1 MNEIVPVRTIGG
13 YVPMVDGPEKV
24 SGRAKYTADLAAPG
38 MLAARIF
45 RSPYAHAEI
54 LEVDVSEAAKLPG
67 VKAIVTG
74 ADCDKTFGVLPIAR
88 TEHPLARDRVR
99 YCGEPVAAVAAVD
112 DATAKEA
119 LRRIKLKVRELPA
132 YPSARAAMA
141 PDAIDLHGHR
151 PKNIER
157 DVFFELG
164 DVDAAFAAADLVRE
178 GTYNCAE
185 VCQNQMEMHAAVADY
200 DVERD
205 RMTVHASTQV
215 PYYVH
220 LMLSQILGMDMSRI
234 RVVKPYVG
242 GGFGC
247 RTETLNVELIAA
259 LLAHKAGG
267 CVRLVVNREE
277 TFITHRGRPETDI
290 RLKIGMRRDGRIT
303 AVECECIQRGGAH
316 SGYGV
321 VTILYAG
328 SMLYAIY
335 DLHNVKYV
343 GQRVLTNT
351 PPCGAFRGH
360 GTVDIRFAFESLLD
374 EMAQALAVDPF
385 ALRRANLLT
394 APAFTDNDLM
404 VNSYGLPECLDWVE
418 AASGWKARRG
428 KLPRGK
434 GLGMACSHYISG
446 ASKPVNWTGE
456 PHATVKL
463 KLDFDG
469 SIVLLTGAAEIGQ
482 GSSTI
487 LVQSVAEVLGLDLS
501 RIRIVTGD
509 SDVVP
514 KDNGSYSSR
523 VTFIVGN
530 AAIDAARNLKAVLV
544 AAAARRLEAKPE
556 EIECLGELYRA
567 GAQDKGLTF
576 NEVVAEALKDSGTV
590 IVGGT
595 YSTIPES
602 HGGKKYRGAAIGGTM
617 GYSYSAQVVE
627 VSVDEETG
635 VVTVDKVWV
644 AHDCGKALNRLTVEG
659 QVQGSVWMGMG
670 QAMSEEAAYHGG
682 LMLTANMLDYRVPT
696 IQDSPPIE
704 VGIVE
709 SNDPHGPFGAKEAG
723 EGSLA
728 AFLPALT
735 NAIADATGLRF
746 NDLPV
751 TPDRV
756 FAAMENASRADAEG
770 ATAALDGR
778 AAVLRSHSPAH
789 ARRVDPRPRATFRQ
803 QSPWRRHR
811 PDGEYPAR
819 HRRAAGARRDQRR
832 QRTARHQGGRAYAR
846 DRRRGDALRPCRAS
860 GNGAPL
866 PGGGAGGRAYRRP
879 DPPQHG
885 DGRRQSRPR
894 HPLHLLQSE
903 RMVAGREPS
912 LPQDHR
918 RNLPRRAEEPRRLL
932 RHFQRRP
939 RPGAADA
946 RRRDR
951 YCRTGRPPDHAA
963 CRSLYRLCA
972 PGRAGDGDARRRQI
986 FPVAAPGRDHH
997 RGAGE
1002 KHARPALGLRQ
1013 DPYPPLDRISGHRRR
1028 RGAAARGRDPRGSA
1042 RRLHRHQSAPG
1053 AARRHRRTLRRRAR
1067 CAGLRR
1073 ARRSRARPDHGDED
1087 DVHARPL
1094 PPARRRRSGAA
1105 PAAAAVRRVVGRF
1118 APSPYPSTLIA
1129 VQRAR
1134 RGDGISPR
1142 IPAA

>member
-1 MNEIVPVRTIGG
+1 MARILQLTLNGRARTDAVPDNVLLLDYLREQVGLTGTKTGCDGGECGACTVLVDDSPRLSCLTLAATVDGCRVDTIESLATDGHLSAVQRGFHEKLGSQCGYCTPGFIMASAGLLRRNPRPTDDEIRDALGSNICRCTGYVKIIEAVQHAAALHAAGVHRERSETKVNEIVPAHNIGD
-13 YVPMVDGPEKV
+13 YVPMIDGPEKV
-24 SGRAKYTADLAAPG
+24 SGRAKYTADLIAPG
-38 MLAARIF
+38 MLAGRIF
-45 RSPYAHAEI
+45 RSPYSHAEI

-88 TEHPLARDRVR
+88 SEHPLARDRVR
-99 YCGEPVAAVAAVD
+99 YRGEPVAAVAAID

-132 YPSARAAMA
+132 YHTSAEAMA
-141 PDAIDLHGHR
+141 PDAIAIHDRKPQNL
-151 PKNIER
+151 ER
-157 DVFFELG
+157 DVLFELG
-164 DVDAAFAAADLVRE
+164 DVAAAFASSDLVRE

-200 DVERD
+200 DVVRD
-205 RMTVHASTQV
+205 RITVHASTQV

-220 LMLSQILGMDMSRI
+220 LMLSQILAMDMSRI
-234 RVVKPYVG
+234 RVVKPHVG

-259 LLAHKAGG
+259 LLARKVGG
-267 CVRLVVNREE
+267 CVRIMVNREE

-290 RLKIGMRRDGRIT
+290 KLKIGMRKDGTIT
-303 AVECECIQRGGAH
+303 GVECECIQRGGAH

-335 DLHNVKYV
+335 DLNNVKYL
-343 GQRVLTNT
+343 GKRVLTNT

-374 EMAQALAVDPF
+374 EMAHALGLDPF
-385 ALRRANLLT
+385 AVRRANLLS
-394 APAFTDNDLM
+394 APTFTQNDLM

-418 AASGWKARRG
+418 RESGWHARRG
-428 KLPRGK
+428 KLPQGGKGHVSK

-456 PHATVKL
+456 PHATVKI

-469 SIVLLTGAAEIGQ
+469 SIVVLSGAADIGQ
-482 GSSTI
+482 GSTTI
-487 LVQSVAEVLGLDLS
+487 LAQSVAEVLGLDLA
-501 RIRIVTGD
+501 RVRVVTGD
-509 SDVVP
+509 SEVVP

-523 VTFIVGN
+523 VTFMVGN
-530 AAIDAARNLKAVLV
+530 AAIDAAQNLKAVLI
-544 AAAARRLEAKPE
+544 AAAARKLEAKPG

-576 NEVVAEALKDSGTV
+576 NEVVTEALKDTGTITV
-590 IVGGT
+590 TGN

-602 HGGKKYRGAAIGGTM
+602 HGGKKYRGSAIGGTM

-670 QAMSEEAAYHGG
+670 QAMSEEAAYHEG

-709 SNDPHGPFGAKEAG
+709 SIDPHGPFGAKEAG

-735 NAIADATGLRF
+735 NAIADAVGLRF

-756 FAAMENASRADAEG
+756 FAALEKRA
-770 ATAALDGR
+770 
-778 AAVLRSHSPAH
+778 
-789 ARRVDPRPRATFRQ
+789 
-803 QSPWRRHR
+803 
-811 PDGEYPAR
+811 
-819 HRRAAGARRDQRR
+819 
-832 QRTARHQGGRAYAR
+832 RTK
-846 DRRRGDALRPCRAS
+846 
-860 GNGAPL
+860 GNGAKQN
-866 PGGGAGGRAYRRP
+866 GGA
-879 DPPQHG
+879 
-885 DGRRQSRPR
+885 
-894 HPLHLLQSE
+894 
-903 RMVAGREPS
+903 
-912 LPQDHR
+912 
-918 RNLPRRAEEPRRLL
+918 
-932 RHFQRRP
+932 
-939 RPGAADA
+939 
-946 RRRDR
+946 
-951 YCRTGRPPDHAA
+951 
-963 CRSLYRLCA
+963 
-972 PGRAGDGDARRRQI
+972 
-986 FPVAAPGRDHH
+986 
-997 RGAGE
+997 
-1002 KHARPALGLRQ
+1002 
-1013 DPYPPLDRISGHRRR
+1013 
-1028 RGAAARGRDPRGSA
+1028 
-1042 RRLHRHQSAPG
+1042 
-1053 AARRHRRTLRRRAR
+1053 
-1067 CAGLRR
+1067 
-1073 ARRSRARPDHGDED
+1073 
-1087 DVHARPL
+1087 
-1094 PPARRRRSGAA
+1094 
-1105 PAAAAVRRVVGRF
+1105 
-1118 APSPYPSTLIA
+1118 
-1129 VQRAR
+1129 
-1134 RGDGISPR
+1134 
-1142 IPAA
+1142 

>member
-1 MNEIVPVRTIGG
+1 VNEIVPVRTIGG

-164 DVDAAFAAADLVRE
+164 DVAAAFAAAALVRE

-303 AVECECIQRGGAH
+303 AVECECVQRGGAH

-335 DLHNVKYV
+335 DLRNVKYV

-756 FAAMENASRADAEG
+756 FAA
-770 ATAALDGR
+770 
-778 AAVLRSHSPAH
+778 V
-789 ARRVDPRPRATFRQ
+789 
-803 QSPWRRHR
+803 
-811 PDGEYPAR
+811 
-819 HRRAAGARRDQRR
+819 
-832 QRTARHQGGRAYAR
+832 
-846 DRRRGDALRPCRAS
+846 
-860 GNGAPL
+860 
-866 PGGGAGGRAYRRP
+866 
-879 DPPQHG
+879 
-885 DGRRQSRPR
+885 
-894 HPLHLLQSE
+894 
-903 RMVAGREPS
+903 
-912 LPQDHR
+912 
-918 RNLPRRAEEPRRLL
+918 
-932 RHFQRRP
+932 
-939 RPGAADA
+939 
-946 RRRDR
+946 
-951 YCRTGRPPDHAA
+951 
-963 CRSLYRLCA
+963 
-972 PGRAGDGDARRRQI
+972 
-986 FPVAAPGRDHH
+986 
-997 RGAGE
+997 E
-1002 KHARPALGLRQ
+1002 KR
-1013 DPYPPLDRISGHRRR
+1013 
-1028 RGAAARGRDPRGSA
+1028 ARGRKSNG
-1042 RRLHRHQSAPG
+1042 G
-1053 AARRHRRTLRRRAR
+1053 A
-1067 CAGLRR
+1067 
-1073 ARRSRARPDHGDED
+1073 
-1087 DVHARPL
+1087 
-1094 PPARRRRSGAA
+1094 
-1105 PAAAAVRRVVGRF
+1105 
-1118 APSPYPSTLIA
+1118 
-1129 VQRAR
+1129 
-1134 RGDGISPR
+1134 
-1142 IPAA
+1142 

>member
-1 MNEIVPVRTIGG
+1 MNQIMPAHNIGD
-13 YVPMVDGPEKV
+13 YVPMIDGPEKV
-24 SGRAKYTADLAAPG
+24 SGRAKFTADLIVPG
-38 MLAARIF
+38 ALAGRVF
-45 RSPYAHAEI
+45 RSPYSHAEI
-54 LEVDVSEAAKLPG
+54 LEVDVSEALRLPG

-88 TEHPLARDRVR
+88 TEHPLARDKVR

-132 YPSARAAMA
+132 YHTARAALA
-141 PDAIDLHGHR
+141 ADAIAIHERR
-151 PKNIER
+151 PHNIER

-164 DVDAAFAAADLVRE
+164 DVEAAFASADLVRE

-185 VCQNQMEMHAAVADY
+185 VCQNQMEMHAALADY
-200 DVERD
+200 DAVRD
-205 RMTVHASTQV
+205 RITVHASTQV

-234 RVVKPYVG
+234 RVVKPHVG

-259 LLAHKAGG
+259 LLARKAGG

-290 RLKIGMRRDGRIT
+290 RLKIGLRKDGRI
-303 AVECECIQRGGAH
+303 AGVECECIQRGGAH

-335 DLHNVKYV
+335 DLHNVKYI
-343 GQRVLTNT
+343 GKRVLTNT

-360 GTVDIRFAFESLLD
+360 GTVDVRFAFESLIDQMATEMGLD
-374 EMAQALAVDPF
+374 PIAV
-385 ALRRANLLT
+385 RRANLLQ
-394 APAFTDNDLM
+394 APTFTDNDLM
-404 VNSYGLPECLDWVE
+404 VNSYGLPECIDWVE
-418 AASGWKARRG
+418 RESGWKERKG
-428 KLPRGK
+428 KLPSRNGIKK
-434 GLGMACSHYISG
+434 GLGFACSHYISG

-482 GSSTI
+482 GSSTV

-523 VTFIVGN
+523 VTFMVGN
-530 AAIDAARNLKAVLV
+530 AAIDAANNLKAVLI
-544 AAAARRLEAKPE
+544 AAAARKLDAKPG

-576 NEVVAEALKDSGTV
+576 NEVVTEALKDTGTITV
-590 IVGGT
+590 TGN

-602 HGGKKYRGAAIGGTM
+602 HGGKKYRGSAIGGTM
-617 GYSYSAQVVE
+617 GYSYAAQVVE
-627 VSVDEETG
+627 VSVDEDTG

-644 AHDCGKALNRLTVEG
+644 AHDCGRALNRLTVEG

-670 QAMSEEAAYHGG
+670 QAMSEEAAYHEG

-709 SNDPHGPFGAKEAG
+709 SIDPHGPFGAKEAG

-756 FAAMENASRADAEG
+756 FAALEKR
-770 ATAALDGR
+770 
-778 AAVLRSHSPAH
+778 
-789 ARRVDPRPRATFRQ
+789 
-803 QSPWRRHR
+803 
-811 PDGEYPAR
+811 
-819 HRRAAGARRDQRR
+819 
-832 QRTARHQGGRAYAR
+832 AR
-846 DRRRGDALRPCRAS
+846 DAGRKR
-860 GNGAPL
+860 N
-866 PGGGAGGRAYRRP
+866 GGG
-879 DPPQHG
+879 
-885 DGRRQSRPR
+885 
-894 HPLHLLQSE
+894 
-903 RMVAGREPS
+903 
-912 LPQDHR
+912 
-918 RNLPRRAEEPRRLL
+918 
-932 RHFQRRP
+932 
-939 RPGAADA
+939 
-946 RRRDR
+946 
-951 YCRTGRPPDHAA
+951 
-963 CRSLYRLCA
+963 
-972 PGRAGDGDARRRQI
+972 
-986 FPVAAPGRDHH
+986 
-997 RGAGE
+997 
-1002 KHARPALGLRQ
+1002 
-1013 DPYPPLDRISGHRRR
+1013 
-1028 RGAAARGRDPRGSA
+1028 
-1042 RRLHRHQSAPG
+1042 
-1053 AARRHRRTLRRRAR
+1053 
-1067 CAGLRR
+1067 
-1073 ARRSRARPDHGDED
+1073 
-1087 DVHARPL
+1087 
-1094 PPARRRRSGAA
+1094 
-1105 PAAAAVRRVVGRF
+1105 
-1118 APSPYPSTLIA
+1118 
-1129 VQRAR
+1129 
-1134 RGDGISPR
+1134 
-1142 IPAA
+1142 

>member
-1 MNEIVPVRTIGG
+1 MNEIAPAHTIGA

-24 SGRAKYTADLAAPG
+24 SGRAKYTADFIAPG
-38 MLAARIF
+38 MLAGRIF
-45 RSPYAHAEI
+45 RSPYSHAEI
-54 LEVDVSEAAKLPG
+54 LEVDISAAAKLPG

-74 ADCDKTFGVLPIAR
+74 ADCASTFGVLPIAR
-88 TEHPLARDRVR
+88 SEHPLARERVR
-99 YCGEPVAAVAAVD
+99 YSGEPVAAVAAVD

-132 YPSARAAMA
+132 YHSAHAAMA
-141 PDAIDLHGHR
+141 VDAVDIHAHR
-151 PKNIER
+151 PHNIER
-157 DVFFELG
+157 DVYFELG
-164 DVDAAFAAADLVRE
+164 DVAAGFAAADLVRE

-185 VCQNQMEMHAAVADY
+185 VCQNQMEMHAALADY
-200 DVERD
+200 DAVRD
-205 RMTVHASTQV
+205 RITVHASTQV

-220 LMLSQILGMDMSRI
+220 LMLSQTLGMDMSRI
-234 RVVKPYVG
+234 RVIKPHVG

-247 RTETLNVELIAA
+247 RTEALNVELIAA
-259 LLAHKAGG
+259 LLARKSGG
-267 CVRLVVNREE
+267 CVRIMVNREE

-290 RLKIGMRRDGRIT
+290 HLKIGMRKDGRII

-316 SGYGV
+316 SGYGI

-335 DLHNVKYV
+335 DLHNVKYL
-343 GQRVLTNT
+343 GKRVLTNT

-374 EMAQALAVDPF
+374 EMAPALGIDPF
-385 ALRRANLLT
+385 ALRRANLMS
-394 APAFTDNDLM
+394 APTFTDNDLM
-404 VNSYGLPECLDWVE
+404 VNSYGLPQCLDWVE
-418 AASGWKARRG
+418 AASGWRARKG

-469 SIVLLTGAAEIGQ
+469 SIVLLTGAADIGQ

-501 RIRIVTGD
+501 RIRIISGD

-530 AAIDAARNLKAVLV
+530 AAIDAANNLKAMLI
-544 AAAARRLEAKPE
+544 AAAARKLEAKPG

-576 NEVVAEALKDSGTV
+576 SEVVTEALKDSGTITV
-590 IVGGT
+590 TGT
-595 YSTIPES
+595 YSTLPES
-602 HGGKKYRGAAIGGTM
+602 HGGKKYRGAAIGGSM

-635 VVTVDKVWV
+635 VVTVDRVWV

-670 QAMSEEAAYHGG
+670 QAMSEEAAYHDG

-756 FAAMENASRADAEG
+756 FAALE
-770 ATAALDGR
+770 
-778 AAVLRSHSPAH
+778 
-789 ARRVDPRPRATFRQ
+789 RR
-803 QSPWRRHR
+803 
-811 PDGEYPAR
+811 
-819 HRRAAGARRDQRR
+819 RRAAPS
-832 QRTARHQGGRAYAR
+832 
-846 DRRRGDALRPCRAS
+846 RRGEG
-860 GNGAPL
+860 GNG
-866 PGGGAGGRAYRRP
+866 
-879 DPPQHG
+879 
-885 DGRRQSRPR
+885 
-894 HPLHLLQSE
+894 
-903 RMVAGREPS
+903 
-912 LPQDHR
+912 
-918 RNLPRRAEEPRRLL
+918 
-932 RHFQRRP
+932 
-939 RPGAADA
+939 
-946 RRRDR
+946 
-951 YCRTGRPPDHAA
+951 
-963 CRSLYRLCA
+963 
-972 PGRAGDGDARRRQI
+972 
-986 FPVAAPGRDHH
+986 
-997 RGAGE
+997 RGA
-1002 KHARPALGLRQ
+1002 
-1013 DPYPPLDRISGHRRR
+1013 
-1028 RGAAARGRDPRGSA
+1028 
-1042 RRLHRHQSAPG
+1042 
-1053 AARRHRRTLRRRAR
+1053 
-1067 CAGLRR
+1067 
-1073 ARRSRARPDHGDED
+1073 
-1087 DVHARPL
+1087 
-1094 PPARRRRSGAA
+1094 
-1105 PAAAAVRRVVGRF
+1105 
-1118 APSPYPSTLIA
+1118 
-1129 VQRAR
+1129 
-1134 RGDGISPR
+1134 
-1142 IPAA
+1142 